1 MSNKL
6 YNDNSTPLVS
16 VCPKCV
22 MPLSFKQL
30 KSIVLNLTPKY
41 ILQVCSLIF
50 FNIKYKFVH
59 LQLV

>member
-22 MPLSFKQL
+22 VPLSFKQL
-30 KSIVLNLTPKY
+30 KSIVLKKHKM
-41 ILQVCSLIF
+41 IESKFSLLI
-50 FNIKYKFVH
+50 NKH
-59 LQLV
+59 LFSGKLY